1 MNDANLADIV
11 ADAVNEQQPIQ
22 PEQVAPQQV
31 PRVPPAIENRF
42 SEILRQSTMK
52 INRTLKGKR
61 LITFVFLTEKG
72 LMIWYMHENI
82 EQIWQISFL
91 H

>member
-22 PEQVAPQQV
+22 TEQV